1 MVYFNHWKHLKD
13 GVLISA
19 VCILCGFIVHL
30 FTAERA
36 LICGVR
42 EGLCLIRPIEYLH
55 AVQCVVLGISC
66 PPCAVRHKRR
76 WTRAPRGLPSPI
88 TSIQLSNQH
97 NKMHEGTPPCH
108 NWHDGY
114 LGRND
119 FRHNFARI
127 HSPVNFHLGSFKISP
142 PVRLAL
148 LVFPVT
154 CHSQ

>member
-1 MVYFNHWKHLKD
+1 MEFWL
-13 GVLISA
+13 LISA
-19 VCILCGFIVHL
+19 VCIFVWFHRSFIHCRKSIDLRVH
-30 FTAERA
+30 RGA
-36 LICGVR
+36 LLNPTNRV
-42 EGLCLIRPIEYLH
+42 P
-55 AVQCVVLGISC
+55 SC
-66 PPCAVRHKRR
+66 CAMYCIGHFHVHSAVRHKRR

-127 HSPVNFHLGSFKISP
+127 HSPVNFHLGSLTTPTDRYPLTF
-142 PVRLAL
+142 L
-148 LVFPVT
+148 LQFV
-154 CHSQ
+154 SL